1 MNMAQRLFLAY
12 RRVVLFGRA
21 LYALQKLPKGV
32 ELSYRQ
38 LWRSIGLELERFYS
52 SR

>member
-1 MNMAQRLFLAY
+1 MNMAQRLFLVF

-21 LYALQKLPKGV
+21 LYALQRLPKGV
-32 ELSYRQ
+32 ELSYRR
-38 LWRSIGLELERFYS
+38 LWQSIGLELERFYS